1 MSKFLAHDQYFKIFG
16 PIQLIAFN
24 SDLLLEKQAETAQII
39 EEYKRAEN
47 ELTEKMKKL
56 KELMAKAEKI
66 APSEEWRERLQQDDV
81 PTTLEEVESE
91 MDEAELK
98 VVSLFFF
105 QFQDFSLNSFLLNPD
120 LVLCSSTRSQ
130 TTLTPSANTR
140 KGSKRSKS
148 TRLSLPV

>member
-1 MSKFLAHDQYFKIFG
+1 MACKT
-16 PIQLIAFN
+16 FN

-105 QFQDFSLNSFLLNPD
+105 NSKTSLLTHSY
-120 LVLCSSTRSQ
+120 STLISCCVAQLDRRQ
-130 TTLTPSANTR
+130 PSRHPRIREKEAR
-140 KGSKRSKS
+140 DPRVPG
-148 TRLSLPV
+148 